1 MSSPDAVCVSGYL
14 SVCISGVTY
23 VLLLRLQPHTWGGG
37 SAGLHLRSHL
47 QLCSWPLGSL
57 ACPVCPAHTRA
68 GVGCGRWGC
77 GLPPAQ
83 RLALGPQQCSM
94 DISGQCAQLTSLPL
108 LAALCLLQL
117 DPVLLSGQVF

>member
-57 ACPVCPAHTRA
+57 ACVLCALHTRVRA
-68 GVGCGRWGC
+68 WGVDGGG
-77 GLPPAQ
+77 
-83 RLALGPQQCSM
+83 
-94 DISGQCAQLTSLPL
+94 
-108 LAALCLLQL
+108 AACLLL
-117 DPVLLSGQVF
+117 SDLLWALSSAAWTFRVSVHSSPPCLCWLHCAFYS